1 MHAAMFSSL
10 SPNNDRQRETLPPP
24 SGPRAIAS
32 HLEAVACEAASY
44 STIDIPANDVVGPV
58 RIVVEALPTGRPIA
72 TVTLRPGEELVLGAS
87 PEADLVIADPTVS
100 GRHCA
105 ITHHAGLVQVIDLDS
120 RNGVRL
126 SGARVTRA
134 LCTVGGSFEIGR
146 SVVRIEAA
154 PKAGFGDDVAPLAG
168 VVGSSASMRRL
179 ATAVRGVGPL
189 RLPVLLRGESGTGKD
204 VIARSVHTESTRSK
218 KPFVVLNA
226 ATIRPE
232 LAESELFG
240 HERGAFTGAVRERRG
255 AFREAHQGT
264 LFLDE
269 IAALSLDVQAKLL
282 RAVEQGTVRP
292 LGGESDH
299 RVDVRLIAA
308 TCEPLEAMVR
318 ERRFRADLYE
328 RLAVC
333 VLRVPPLRDRP
344 EDIPELARHLLAQ
357 SEVGAREIGACALAI
372 LRRHPWPGNVR
383 ELRNVLV
390 QAAIAA
396 HGTVRAEHVNEVL
409 HAREESGRRKLDAT
423 EVLRVFEE
431 SRFNVS
437 EAARRVDLPRTTM
450 RDLLIAAGAPLGARK
465 VRRGI
470 ESAPG
475 SRDEARSSQP
485 SVRPEAPAT

>member
-1 MHAAMFSSL
+1 MHAAMFKNPL
-10 SPNNDRQRETLPPP
+10 PNTDRQRETLPPP

-32 HLEAVACEAASY
+32 QLAAAAAACDAATY
-44 STIDIPANDVVGPV
+44 ATIDIPANDVVGPV
-58 RIVVEALPTGRPIA
+58 RVVIESAPTGRRIA
-72 TVTLRPGEELVLGAS
+72 TVTLHPGDELVLGAS
-87 PEADLVIADPTVS
+87 PEADVVIADPTVS

-105 ITHHAGLVQVIDLDS
+105 VTHHAGLVQVIDLDS

-126 SGARVTRA
+126 AGARVQRA
-134 LCTVGGSFEIGR
+134 LCNVGSSFEIGR
-146 SVVRIEAA
+146 SVVRFEAA
-154 PKAGFGDDVAPLAG
+154 PKPGNIDESTALGG
-168 VVGSSASMRRL
+168 VVGSSPPMRRL
-179 ATAVRGVGPL
+179 TVAVRGVGPL
-189 RLPVLLRGESGTGKD
+189 RLPVLLRGESGSGKD
-204 VIARSVHTESTRSK
+204 VVARAVHAESSRAK
-218 KPFVVLNA
+218 RPFVVLNA

-292 LGGESDH
+292 LGGEADH

-344 EDIPELARHLLAQ
+344 EDIPDLARHLLAT
-357 SEVGAREIGACALAI
+357 SEVGARELGACALAV

-396 HGTVRAEHVNEVL
+396 PGAIRAEHVNDVL
-409 HAREESGRRKLDAT
+409 HAREEAGRRKIDST
-423 EVLRVFEE
+423 EALRVFEE
-431 SRFNVS
+431 AGFNVS
-437 EAARRVDLPRTTM
+437 EAARRADLPRTTM
-450 RDLLIAAGAPLGARK
+450 RDLLIAAGAPLGGRK
-465 VRRGI
+465 VQRKAG
-470 ESAPG
+470 
-475 SRDEARSSQP
+475 Q
-485 SVRPEAPAT
+485 APATGE